1 MSDALAPAP
10 LLAVRDLTVEYSLGG
25 ELFGSRHKLRAADR
39 VSFEIR
45 RGRTLGLVGESGS
58 GKSTVGRAV
67 AGLTPIAGGTIAF
80 NGTQISG
87 LRGAGRRKLATSIQM
102 LFQDPYGSLNPRI
115 TVGKAVWE
123 APRFHA
129 LEGWRANPREKAAE
143 ILARMGL
150 PEDVIDRYPHEFSG
164 GQRQR
169 VALARALAM
178 NPQLVVLDEP
188 TSALDVSMTAQIL
201 NLLAGLQAERELT
214 YLVIGHNLAL
224 IEKAS
229 DHIAVMYSGQV
240 VELASGE
247 DLLAA
252 PAHPYTRM
260 LLETAGGARTKM
272 PPAEGQFEGS
282 EEVGCRFAPR
292 CPKVDEACKRIA
304 PDFCEVRPGHLVRC
318 PRWD

>member
-1 MSDALAPAP
+1 VSDAAATP
-10 LLAVRDLTVEYSLGG
+10 LLAVSDLTVEYSLGG
-25 ELFGSRHKLRAADR
+25 NVFGGKNKLRAADR
-39 VSFEIR
+39 VSFEICK
-45 RGRTLGLVGESGS
+45 GQTLGLVGESGS
-58 GKSTVGRAV
+58 GKSTVGRAI
-67 AGLTPIAGGTIAF
+67 AGLTPITAGTVAF

-87 LRGAGRRKLATSIQM
+87 LRGGARRKLATSIQM

-129 LEGWRANPREKAAE
+129 LEGWRAKPREKTAE

-178 NPQLVVLDEP
+178 GPQLIVLDEP
-188 TSALDVSMTAQIL
+188 TSALDVSMSAQVL
-201 NLLAGLQAERELT
+201 NLLADLQAERKLT

-229 DHIAVMYSGQV
+229 DHIAVMYSGQI
-240 VELASGE
+240 VELAPGK
-247 DLLAA
+247 DLLAT

-260 LLETAGGARTKM
+260 LLETAGGARTKT

-282 EEVGCRFAPR
+282 GETGCRFAPR
-292 CPKVDEACKRIA
+292 CPKVDEACRRTA
-304 PDFCEVRPGHLVRC
+304 PDFSEVRPGHTVRC
-318 PRWD
+318 PRWG